1 MRIEQRREYPPRV
14 GVLLLDQP
22 RPEDSANQGGRDE
35 FKTLTVAV
43 LAAATVAIGGL
54 AAAPSASAMPNQ
66 RTCDVMVAKGNIA
79 FAFGNVYT
87 GLGWS
92 SAAYAAYSRADA
104 YFDAAGDCYRAL

>member
-1 MRIEQRREYPPRV
+1 VSFYSTSLVQRTARIK
-14 GVLLLDQP
+14 
-22 RPEDSANQGGRDE
+22 EDTMNR

>member
-1 MRIEQRREYPPRV
+1 MTR
-14 GVLLLDQP
+14 
-22 RPEDSANQGGRDE
+22 

-79 FAFGNVYT
+79 FALGNVYT
-87 GLGWS
+87 GRCASLPTTGS
-92 SAAYAAYSRADA
+92 TAPRRSSRARR
-104 YFDAAGDCYRAL
+104 RATGSRRRAFPPAPPPSRRRKRRPR